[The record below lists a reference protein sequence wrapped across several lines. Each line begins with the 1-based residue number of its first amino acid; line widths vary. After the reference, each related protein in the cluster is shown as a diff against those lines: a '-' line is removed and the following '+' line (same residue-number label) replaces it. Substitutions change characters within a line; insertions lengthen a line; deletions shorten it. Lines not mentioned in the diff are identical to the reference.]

1 MQERETL
8 LQRLLEELL
17 ETGAS
22 VEVVCAGH
30 PELIP
35 EVRRLLALARS
46 VQAQMDALF
55 APLDPEGENG
65 THGNA
70 TQRG

>member
-1 MQERETL
+1 MQEGEAL

-55 APLDPEGENG
+55 APPDPEGEKG
-65 THGNA
+65 TDSNA
-70 TQRG
+70 SQRG

>member
-1 MQERETL
+1 MQEREAL

-22 VEVVCAGH
+22 VEVVCSGH

-55 APLDPEGENG
+55 APQDPEGENG
-65 THGNA
+65 TDGNA
-70 TQRG
+70 SQRG

>member
-1 MQERETL
+1 MQEEEAL

-55 APLDPEGENG
+55 APPDPQSENG

-70 TQRG
+70 SQV